1 MRPLALWGGWAA
13 AVLAACV
20 LLEAFGP
27 GEVRVAQDASRIP
40 QPAGPERLR
49 AAADAASRMTVPVRI
64 DGEGPFPFIVDT
76 GADRTVVS
84 RELADSLKLKP
95 GDPVMMHDIGGV
107 DLNATARVARLD
119 VGRREVTDITAP
131 TLKAGDIG
139 AQGIL
144 GIDSLRDQRMV
155 MDFRGGGLSVEPSR
169 RWDLDPDVIVV
180 RARSRFGQ
188 LVLVDASFEG
198 RPLQVIIDSGAQ
210 NTVGN
215 LTLERMV
222 TGGRGGVLFPPGE
235 VVSVS
240 GRTKP
245 ARFAMVGRIRIGE
258 ATVNNMPIAFADL
271 HTFAEFDMNGGPA
284 MLLGMDVL
292 RRFDRV
298 VVDFRRKKVSFLL
311 PRAA

>member
-1 MRPLALWGGWAA
+1 MKGGRVVPALACGLALQG
-13 AVLAACV
+13 
-20 LLEAFGP
+20 FGP
-27 GEVRVAQDASRIP
+27 GDVQVTPGAASRIP
-40 QPAGPERLR
+40 IPSGPERIR
-49 AAADAASRMTVPVRI
+49 ASADEASRMTVPVRI
-64 DGEGPFPFIVDT
+64 NGVGPFPFIIYT

-84 RELADSLKLKP
+84 RELADTLKLKP

-107 DLNATARVARLD
+107 DLNPTAVIATLNVGARELKGID
-119 VGRREVTDITAP
+119 AP

-155 MDFRGGGLSVEPSR
+155 MDFRSSGLSVEPSR

-180 RARSRFGQ
+180 RAKSRFGQ
-188 LVLVDASFEG
+188 LVLVDASYDG

-215 LTLERMV
+215 LALERMAV
-222 TGGRGGVLFPPGE
+222 GGAGGAIHPSGE

-245 ARFAMVGRIRIGE
+245 ARFAMLGRVRIGE
-258 ATVNNMPIAFADL
+258 ATVSNMPIAFADL
-271 HTFAEFDMNGGPA
+271 HTFAQFDMNRGPA

-292 RRFDRV
+292 RQFDQV
-298 VVDFRRKKVSFLL
+298 VVDFRKRKVSFLL
-311 PRAA
+311 PHGA